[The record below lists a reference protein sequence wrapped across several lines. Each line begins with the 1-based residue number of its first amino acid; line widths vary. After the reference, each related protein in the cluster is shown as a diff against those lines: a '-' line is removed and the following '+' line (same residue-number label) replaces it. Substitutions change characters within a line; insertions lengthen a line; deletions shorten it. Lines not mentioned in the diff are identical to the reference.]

1 MRQWEL
7 KQKDWEKL
15 PVPERQ
21 SVKFHNKKQGKN
33 EKLFNE
39 LGEYVEDCLSHNI
52 LLTMINF

>member
-21 SVKFHNKKQGKN
+21 SVKFHNKKQKKN
-33 EKLFNE
+33 EELFNE
-39 LGEYVEDCLSHNI
+39 LGEYVEDSLNLNI
-52 LLTMINF
+52 PLTMINF